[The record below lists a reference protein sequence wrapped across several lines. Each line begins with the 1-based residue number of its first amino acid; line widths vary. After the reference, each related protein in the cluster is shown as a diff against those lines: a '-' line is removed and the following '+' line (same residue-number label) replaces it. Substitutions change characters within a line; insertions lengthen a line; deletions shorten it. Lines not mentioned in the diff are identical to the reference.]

1 MTKRSCRVPLSSL
14 QVVVG
19 LLQLPD
25 IFVQL
30 LLDAARLDQV
40 VLQHGD
46 LLIALSVLLLQFL
59 LQSETQGRHSLSH
72 HQKQPELS
80 ANGG

>member
-1 MTKRSCRVPLSSL
+1 MTKLCCVPLGSL

-25 IFVQL
+25 IFMQL
-30 LLDAARLDQV
+30 LLDAPRLDQV

-46 LLIALSVLLLQFL
+46 LLIALCVLLLQFL
-59 LQSETQGRHSLSH
+59 LESGTQGRHSLSR
-72 HQKQPELS
+72 QPS
-80 ANGG
+80 QTI